1 MCIFGL
7 DTIWCVGAAIVI
19 VGGAIV
25 GAIIYKA
32 KKIAEPHPVTTESFR
47 AAGVAICSRLHD
59 SGSGEWETCV
69 AQVNAEAA
77 RALLNNEKFDTSK
90 VISIPT
96 NEWP

>member
-47 AAGVAICSRLHD
+47 AAGVVICSRLYD
-59 SGSGEWETCV
+59 STGAQWETCIG
-69 AQVNAEAA
+69 QVNAEAA
-77 RALLNNEKFDTSK
+77 RALAAQEKFDTSN
-90 VISIPT
+90 VTSIPAS
-96 NEWP
+96 EWP